1 MAQLTAYTS
10 VDLNFLRSAGTEDI
24 LVNPTDRGH
33 SAHTHSFASRV
44 LVAKL
49 NALVL
54 DTVHSIDVVDQLIQ
68 SGAATSR
75 DWAWQR
81 QLRFYTGA
89 SGKTG
94 LSDAPSSIP
103 RVCMVD
109 AQFNYTFEYQ
119 GNAPRLVHTPLT
131 DKCYLTLTQAMRM
144 GLGGNPYGPAGTG
157 KTESVKALGGLMG
170 RQVKRIVKCDV
181 KANLNLIPTQN
192 D

>member
-1 MAQLTAYTS
+1 MSPMNKSNTS
-10 VDLNFLRSAGTEDI
+10 Q
-24 LVNPTDRGH
+24 GH
-33 SAHTHSFASRV
+33 ASV
-44 LVAKL
+44 SPALVAKL

-68 SGAATSR
+68 VGAASSR

-81 QLRFYTGA
+81 QLRFYTDLTVK
-89 SGKTG
+89 SG
-94 LSDAPSSIP
+94 LSGPTNSLP
-103 RVCMVD
+103 CVCMVD

-170 RQVKRIVKCDV
+170 RQVKCFFHSFIHSLCM
-181 KANLNLIPTQN
+181 NQF
-192 D
+192 